1 MIDIKLNLSI
11 ELPGST
17 MPSKEECL
25 KTTRK
30 VIEKKT
36 RTGKVYKKTI
46 WVKVE
51 DWDKMEKHF
60 MRVANTNGT
69 NPEII
74 TFHTRKCKPAKQSL
88 NMSKEAYE
96 YMIDK
101 DSCPSWSKPGKWAAM
116 SEKERLEAH
125 LQRTVEYLGGISYT
139 YQVFED

>member
-1 MIDIKLNLSI
+1 MSEIKLSLSI
-11 ELPGST
+11 ELRGST
-17 MPSKEECL
+17 MFSKEECL
-25 KTTRK
+25 KTTHK

-36 RTGKVYKKTI
+36 KAGKIYKKTI
-46 WVKVE
+46 EVKVE
-51 DWDKMEKHF
+51 DWDKMEKHT
-60 MRVANTNGT
+60 MRVT

-74 TFHTRKCKPAKQSL
+74 TFHTRKCKPATQSL

-125 LQRTVEYLGGISYT
+125 LQRTVEHLGGTSYT